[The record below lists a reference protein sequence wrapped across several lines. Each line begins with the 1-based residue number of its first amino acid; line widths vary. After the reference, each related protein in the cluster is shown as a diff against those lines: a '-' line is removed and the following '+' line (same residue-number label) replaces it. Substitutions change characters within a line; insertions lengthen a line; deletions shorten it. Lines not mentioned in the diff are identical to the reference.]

1 MFIIVSGHTE
11 TLAKKDLSI
20 EERMKKTLMTS
31 GLAITV
37 TSLTDILTFMIGYTS
52 LFNTVKNFCVY
63 TGMEDY
69 FQFKAC
75 ACIYYLLT

>member
-1 MFIIVSGHTE
+1 MFIIVSGYTE
-11 TLAKKDLSI
+11 TLANKDLSI
-20 EERMKKTLMTS
+20 EMRMKRTLMTS

-69 FQFKAC
+69 FQYKVC
-75 ACIYYLLT
+75 ACIYYSLT

>member
-11 TLAKKDLSI
+11 TLVNKDLSI
-20 EERMKKTLMTS
+20 EMRMKRTLMTS

>member
-1 MFIIVSGHTE
+1 MNNIYTHKLYIENNHDMFIIVSGYTD

-20 EERMKKTLMTS
+20 EERMKRTLMTS

-52 LFNTVKNFCVY
+52 LFNTVWLSSINCF
-63 TGMEDY
+63 
-69 FQFKAC
+69 
-75 ACIYYLLT
+75 